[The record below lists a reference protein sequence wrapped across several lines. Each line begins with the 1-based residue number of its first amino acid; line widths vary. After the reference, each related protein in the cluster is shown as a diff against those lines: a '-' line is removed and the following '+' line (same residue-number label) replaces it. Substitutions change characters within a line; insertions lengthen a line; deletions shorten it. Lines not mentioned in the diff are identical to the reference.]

1 MLKKTV
7 MSCILICTI
16 FLLSAVSWAI
26 DFNPGKYE
34 IITKVEM
41 PGMPLTVPPQTTIE
55 CMTEQDLI
63 IKNDI
68 PNQDC
73 EIKDVKEVGNTIFWK
88 MKCTQEGQTM
98 ESSGRIDYAG
108 NSFKGTIIMNM
119 GTQAGNMTA
128 TTTIEGKRIGKCQ

>member
-1 MLKKTV
+1 MLKKIV
-7 MSCILICTI
+7 MSCILICAI
-16 FLLSAVSWAI
+16 FLFSAVSWAV

-34 IITKVEM
+34 IIATVKM
-41 PGMPLTVPPQTTIE
+41 PGMPLTVPPQTTTE

-63 IKNDI
+63 IKNDADS
-68 PNQDC
+68 QGC
-73 EIKDVKEVGNTIFWK
+73 EIKDVKEDGNTISWK
-88 MKCTQEGQTM
+88 MECTQEGQTM

-119 GTQAGNMTA
+119 RTQAGNMTA